1 MDNEEF
7 TDSDKENDEGMSSDR
22 KERTHTMMGIKR
34 NTKKQGG
41 AGGAGG
47 AKGDHHLALLQSAS
61 EDRGA
66 MLTLMNERNAMFR
79 SWMENKTLIKHISLA
94 ARGTG
99 EFGVCVQLKD
109 LDQVKTEA
117 CDHIGVD
124 QNQTVISGILRKYR
138 DCPASMPGA
147 GQKITSV
154 HQLDTDKEVFVDTF
168 VSSDG
173 RNYLRFSDFII
184 DDTRDIDG

>member
-7 TDSDKENDEGMSSDR
+7 TDSDKENDEGVSSDR
-22 KERTHTMMGIKR
+22 TERTQTMMGIKR
-34 NTKKQGG
+34 NKKKQGG
-41 AGGAGG
+41 AGGA
-47 AKGDHHLALLQSAS
+47 KRDHQLALLQSAS

-66 MLTLMNERNAMFR
+66 MLTMMNERNSMFR
-79 SWMENKTLIKHISLA
+79 AWMENKTPIKHISLA

-168 VSSDG
+168 VSSDEKQ
-173 RNYLRFSDFII
+173 YLRFSDFII
-184 DDTRDIDG
+184 HDTRDIDG